1 MKRRRPLRLG
11 VRLVPIVGKRY
22 INRAGATVRI
32 SYIQPSP
39 IWPFIVCVVDGAEPH
54 KISLCPDGRF
64 FPRDEDHGY
73 DLMREVV

>member
-11 VRLVPIVGKRY
+11 VRLVPIVGRSY
-22 INRAGATVRI
+22 INRAGAIVRI
-32 SYIQPSP
+32 TFIEPSA
-39 IWPFIVCVVDGAEPH
+39 IWPFIVCTVDGAEPH

-64 FPRDEDHGY
+64 FPRDEDHRY